1 MLAATDHKNRYAS
14 LMIRQF
20 IRILHVPARTA
31 LACIAACLLLVEPAF
46 AFESKPAER
55 SASTFVELESTGTV
69 IRQIRIDTQ
78 NIFDLD
84 DAKENNWLFRT
95 ANRLHIQ
102 TRPQVIEQLL
112 LFKTGEKVSAQK
124 IEETERLLR
133 NVRFIYDVEIKPV
146 AQADG
151 TVDIEVATRDTWT
164 IDVAGSVSRSGGN
177 NKTSFGIKE
186 YNLLGTGLRVGF
198 SRTSDADRK
207 GNEFEISYPQ
217 AFDGWTQLAYTQA
230 RFDDGKRKAAAI
242 MRPFY
247 ALDTR
252 WAAGATFNDDDR
264 IDSIYNAGE
273 TISQYRHRQKFAEV
287 FGGYSPGLINGWT
300 QRFLIGSLYRDNA
313 YFVEPGRA
321 PLALLPVTQDQHAIF
336 FRHELVED
344 RFVKLKNR
352 DQIGRPEFFRL
363 GFNSQVQITRSLES
377 LGSTRSAWQYFAAVS
392 NGFSF
397 ASDRD
402 LLVSAAA
409 ERRIASTGEP
419 MTQIGGVARYYFP
432 QGKAALFYASLSGD
446 RISGGGI
453 ADQLLLGGSNGLRG
467 YKSRYQ
473 AGERR
478 ALLSLEQRA
487 YTDWYP
493 FRLLRVGGAIFFD
506 AGRAWG
512 GLNQNIANPGWL
524 ADVGVGL
531 RIALDR
537 AAFAN
542 VLHADIAVPLN
553 RAPGIKPVQ
562 FLVKTEITF

>member
-1 MLAATDHKNRYAS
+1 MLGATDHKNRYAS

-20 IRILHVPARTA
+20 IRILHVPVRTA
-31 LACIAACLLLVEPAF
+31 VACIATCLLVVEPSLAI
-46 AFESKPAER
+46 ESKPAER

>member
-1 MLAATDHKNRYAS
+1 
-14 LMIRQF
+14 MIRPF
-20 IRILHVPARTA
+20 IRILHVAARTA
-31 LACIAACLLLVEPAF
+31 LACVAACLVVVQPSLAIELKPVERRASVF
-46 AFESKPAER
+46 A
-55 SASTFVELESTGTV
+55 ELESAGIV
-69 IRQIRIDTQ
+69 IRQIRIDVQ

-84 DAKENNWLFRT
+84 DAQENNWLFRT
-95 ANRLHIQ
+95 ANTLHIQ
-102 TRPQVIEQLL
+102 TRPQVIQQLL
-112 LFKTGEKVSAQK
+112 LFKAGEKVSAQK
-124 IEETERLLR
+124 IDESERLLR

-146 AQADG
+146 AEADG
-151 TVDIEVATRDTWT
+151 MVDIVVTTRDTWT
-164 IDVAGSVSRSGGN
+164 IDVAGTVSRSGGN

-207 GNEFEISYPQ
+207 GSEFEISYPQ

-242 MRPFY
+242 VRPFY

-273 TISQYRHRQKFAEV
+273 TVSQYRHRQKSAEV

-300 QRFLIGSLYRDNA
+300 QRFLVGGRLRDDVYLA
-313 YFVEPGRA
+313 EPGRT

-336 FRHELVED
+336 FRHELLED

-363 GFNSQVQITRSLES
+363 GFNTQVQITRSLQS
-377 LGSTRSAWQYFAAVS
+377 LGSTRSSWQYFAAAS
-392 NGFSF
+392 NGYSF
-397 ASDRD
+397 ASDQD
-402 LLVSAAA
+402 LLVAATA
-409 ERRIASTGEP
+409 ERRIASTGQP

-446 RISGGGI
+446 HISGGGI

-478 ALLSLEQRA
+478 ALLSLEERA

-493 FRLLRVGGAIFFD
+493 FRLLRVGGAAFFD
-506 AGRAWG
+506 VGRAWG
-512 GLNQNIANPGWL
+512 GPNQNIANPGWL

-531 RIALDR
+531 RVALDR

-562 FLVKTEITF
+562 FLVKTEVTF

>member
-1 MLAATDHKNRYAS
+1 
-14 LMIRQF
+14 MIRQF
-20 IRILHVPARTA
+20 IRILHVKPSTA
-31 LACIAACLLLVEPAF
+31 LSCIAACLLLVEPSF
-46 AFESKPAER
+46 ALESKPAER
-55 SASTFVELESTGTV
+55 GASTFAELESTGTV
-69 IRQIRIDTQ
+69 IRQIRIDVQ

-84 DAKENNWLFRT
+84 DVRENNWLFRT
-95 ANRLHIQ
+95 ANKLHIQ
-102 TRPQVIEQLL
+102 TRPQVIQQIL
-112 LFKTGEKVSAQK
+112 LFKAGEKVSAQK
-124 IEETERLLR
+124 IEESERLLR

-151 TVDIEVATRDTWT
+151 MVDIAVTTRDTWT

-186 YNLLGTGLRVGF
+186 YNLLGTGLRIGF

-207 GNEFEISYPQ
+207 GSEFEVSYPQ
-217 AFDGWTQLAYTQA
+217 AFDGWTQIGYTQA

-242 MRPFY
+242 VRPFY

-252 WAAGATFNDDDR
+252 WAAGATFSDDDR

-273 TISQYRHRQKFAEV
+273 TVSQYRHRQKTMEV
-287 FGGYSPGLINGWT
+287 FGGFSPGLINGWT
-300 QRFLIGSLYRDNA
+300 QRFLIGGRLRDDVYLA
-313 YFVEPGRA
+313 EPGRVFPTLA
-321 PLALLPVTQDQHAIF
+321 PALLPVTQDQRAVF
-336 FRHELVED
+336 FRVDLVED

-363 GFNSQVQITRSLES
+363 GFNSQVQITRSLAS
-377 LGSTRSAWQYFAAVS
+377 LGSTRSAWQYFVSAS

-397 ASDRD
+397 AANRD

-409 ERRIASTGEP
+409 ERRIASTGAP
-419 MTQIGGVARYYFP
+419 MTQIGGVARYYLP
-432 QGKAALFYASLSGD
+432 QGNSALFYAALSAD
-446 RISGGGI
+446 RISGGGL

-478 ALLSLEQRA
+478 ALLALEQRA

-493 FRLLRVGGAIFFD
+493 FRLLRVGGAVFFD

-512 GLNQNIANPGWL
+512 GLNQNISNPGWL

-553 RAPGIKPVQ
+553 RVPGIKPVQ

>member
-1 MLAATDHKNRYAS
+1 
-14 LMIRQF
+14 MIRQF
-20 IRILHVPARTA
+20 IRILHVPARMA
-31 LACIAACLLLVEPAF
+31 VACIATCLLAVEPSF
-46 AFESKPAER
+46 ALESKPAGR
-55 SASTFVELESTGTV
+55 SASTFAELESAGAV
-69 IRQIRIDTQ
+69 IRQIRINAQ

-84 DAKENNWLFRT
+84 DVQENNWLFRT
-95 ANRLHIQ
+95 ANKLHIQ
-102 TRPQVIEQLL
+102 TRPEVIEKKL
-112 LFKTGEKVSAQK
+112 LFKIGERVSVQK

-133 NVRFIYDVEIKPV
+133 SVRFLYDVEITP
-146 AQADG
+146 AAYADG
-151 TVDIEVATRDTWT
+151 AVDIVVATRDTWT

-242 MRPFY
+242 VRPFY

-300 QRFLIGSLYRDNA
+300 QRFLIGSLYRDDEYA
-313 YFVEPGRA
+313 IEPGRVFSTVA
-321 PLALLPVTQDQHAIF
+321 PALLPVKQDQHAVF

-344 RFVKLKNR
+344 QFVKLKNR
-352 DQIGRPEFFRL
+352 DQIARPEFFRL
-363 GFNSQVQITRSLES
+363 GFNSQVQLTRSLES
-377 LGSTRSAWQYFAAVS
+377 LGSTRSAWQYFASVS

-397 ASDRD
+397 ASNRN
-402 LLVSAAA
+402 LLVSGLV
-409 ERRIASTGEP
+409 ERRIASTGAA
-419 MTQIGGVARYYFP
+419 MTQVGGVARYYIP
-432 QGKAALFYASLSGD
+432 QGNAALFYAALSAD
-446 RISGGGI
+446 RISGGGL

-478 ALLSLEQRA
+478 ALLALEQRA

-493 FRLLRVGGAIFFD
+493 FRLLRVGGAVFFD
-506 AGRAWG
+506 VGRAWG

>member
-1 MLAATDHKNRYAS
+1 M
-14 LMIRQF
+14 
-20 IRILHVPARTA
+20 
-31 LACIAACLLLVEPAF
+31 ACVAACLVVVQPSLAIELKPVERRASVF
-46 AFESKPAER
+46 A
-55 SASTFVELESTGTV
+55 ELESAGIV
-69 IRQIRIDTQ
+69 IRQIRIDVQ

-84 DAKENNWLFRT
+84 DAQENNWLFRT
-95 ANRLHIQ
+95 ANTLHIQ
-102 TRPQVIEQLL
+102 TRPQVIQQLL
-112 LFKTGEKVSAQK
+112 LFKAGEKVSAQK
-124 IEETERLLR
+124 IDESERLLR

-146 AQADG
+146 AEADG
-151 TVDIEVATRDTWT
+151 MVDIVVTTRDTWT
-164 IDVAGSVSRSGGN
+164 IDVAGTVSRSGGN

-207 GNEFEISYPQ
+207 GSEFEISYPQ

-242 MRPFY
+242 VRPFY

-273 TISQYRHRQKFAEV
+273 TVSQYRHRQKSAEV

-300 QRFLIGSLYRDNA
+300 QRFLVGGRLRDDVYLA
-313 YFVEPGRA
+313 EPGRT

-336 FRHELVED
+336 FRHELLED

-363 GFNSQVQITRSLES
+363 GFNTQVQITRSLQS
-377 LGSTRSAWQYFAAVS
+377 LGSTRSSWQYFAAAS
-392 NGFSF
+392 NGYSF
-397 ASDRD
+397 ASDQD
-402 LLVSAAA
+402 LLVAATA
-409 ERRIASTGEP
+409 ERRIASTGQP

-446 RISGGGI
+446 HISGGGI

-478 ALLSLEQRA
+478 ALLSLEERA

-493 FRLLRVGGAIFFD
+493 FRLLRVGGAAFFD
-506 AGRAWG
+506 VGRAWG
-512 GLNQNIANPGWL
+512 GPNQNIANPGWL

-531 RIALDR
+531 RVALDR

-562 FLVKTEITF
+562 FLVKTEVTF

>member
-1 MLAATDHKNRYAS
+1 
-14 LMIRQF
+14 MIRQF
-20 IRILHVPARTA
+20 IRIRHVRARTA
-31 LACIAACLLLVEPAF
+31 LACIATCLLVTEPSF
-46 AFESKPAER
+46 ALEPQPVGQ
-55 SASTFVELESTGTV
+55 SASTFAELETAGTV
-69 IRQIRIDTQ
+69 IRRIRIDAQ
-78 NIFDLD
+78 NIFDLND
-84 DAKENNWLFRT
+84 REENNWLFRT
-95 ANRLHIQ
+95 ANKLHVK

-112 LFKTGEKVSAQK
+112 LFKVGERISAQK

-133 NVRFIYDVEIKPV
+133 NVRFIYDVEIKPE

-151 TVDIEVATRDTWT
+151 MVDIAVTTRDTWT
-164 IDVAGSVSRSGGN
+164 IDAAGSVSRSGGN
-177 NKTSFGIKE
+177 NKTSFGVKE
-186 YNLLGTGLRVGF
+186 YNLFGSGLRVGF

-207 GNEFEISYPQ
+207 GNEFEVSYPQ
-217 AFDGWTQLAYTQA
+217 AFDGWTQVSYTQA

-242 MRPFY
+242 VRPFY

-252 WAAGATFNDDDR
+252 WAYGATFNNDDR

-273 TISQYRHRQKFAEV
+273 TVSQYRHRQKFAEV

-300 QRFLIGSLYRDNA
+300 QRFLIGGRLRDDEYA
-313 YFVEPGRA
+313 LEPGRVFSTIA
-321 PLALLPVTQDQHAIF
+321 PALLPVKQDQHAVF
-336 FRHELVED
+336 FRHEIVED
-344 RFVKLKNR
+344 QFVKLKNR
-352 DQIGRPEFFRL
+352 DQIARPEFFRL

-377 LGSTRSAWQYFAAVS
+377 LGSTRSAWQYFASVS
-392 NGFSF
+392 NGFAF
-397 ASDRD
+397 ASNRN
-402 LLVSAAA
+402 LLVSGLV
-409 ERRIASTGEP
+409 EQRIASTGAA
-419 MTQIGGVARYYFP
+419 MTQVGGVARYYIP
-432 QGKAALFYASLSGD
+432 QGNAALFYAALSAD
-446 RISGGGI
+446 RISGGGL

-478 ALLSLEQRA
+478 ALLALEQRA

-493 FRLLRVGGAIFFD
+493 FRLLRVGGAVFFD
-506 AGRAWG
+506 VGRAWG

>member
-1 MLAATDHKNRYAS
+1 MLGATDHKNRYAS

-20 IRILHVPARTA
+20 IRILHVQVRTA
-31 LACIAACLLLVEPAF
+31 VACVATCLLVVEPSLAL
-46 AFESKPAER
+46 ESKPAER

-95 ANRLHIQ
+95 ANKLHIQ

-242 MRPFY
+242 VRPFY

-287 FGGYSPGLINGWT
+287 FGGYSPGLINGCT

-363 GFNSQVQITRSLES
+363 GFNSQVQITRSLAS

-446 RISGGGI
+446 RVSGGGI

-493 FRLLRVGGAIFFD
+493 FRLLRVGGAVFFD